1 MKTYNP
7 KKSGTTIYVENNN
20 VEKAISRL
28 KHETAQL
35 MKELKMK
42 RFFESNTEKRRRKM
56 KSAIIREKQRQRKSE
71 MFF

>member
-7 KKSGTTIYVENNN
+7 YKSGRTIYVENNDI
-20 VEKAISRL
+20 ERALSRL

-35 MKELKMK
+35 MKEIKMK

-56 KSAIIREKQRQRKSE
+56 KSAIIKEKQRQRKSD